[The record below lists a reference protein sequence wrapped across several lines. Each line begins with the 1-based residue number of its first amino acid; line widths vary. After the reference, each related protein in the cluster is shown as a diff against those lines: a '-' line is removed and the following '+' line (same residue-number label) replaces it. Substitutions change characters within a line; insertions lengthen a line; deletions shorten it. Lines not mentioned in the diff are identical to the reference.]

1 VTAGRATAG
10 AGESRGK
17 DARCGRAGAGQG
29 STPRRG
35 EGTAP
40 GGVEAGRHATA
51 VRHGRANAGKRE
63 GVTPGQGR
71 RRRGGGEEGEGSP
84 RARVD
89 GERRFGSGARETRA
103 SGRKERERVWGRG
116 GDDGWGPRGRVAVAA
131 NCRARGAGGAA
142 GPPRQVGPH
151 AGGGPRPPSRPKK
164 ERGREIAAAGPQGE
178 EGEGEGKK
186 RFSLFYLFPYNL
198 PLSAFFM
205 ETKQILTRKRCVVR
219 HDATTK
225 ENISRVYLHLLSS

>member
-131 NCRARGAGGAA
+131 NCRARGAGGRLGRQGRLGRTREGGLGHRA
-142 GPPRQVGPH
+142 GPRRR
-151 AGGGPRPPSRPKK
+151 GGGRLPRLGRKGRRGK
-164 ERGREIAAAGPQGE
+164 GRERKGFP
-178 EGEGEGKK
+178 
-186 RFSLFYLFPYNL
+186 FSIYFPIT
-198 PLSAFFM
+198 F
-205 ETKQILTRKRCVVR
+205 
-219 HDATTK
+219 H
-225 ENISRVYLHLLSS
+225 